1 MRAAWASC
9 VQVGTFQQTPLSD
22 TTCHNDATFLSPS
35 YRQTHN
41 KLMHC
46 DTASNYDMLM
56 GTQCTICLS
65 SDHSERAPQRPPLSF
80 SFHFF
85 SPTPSTPSSL
95 LVGSRGE
102 ARIEP
107 TSWLHS
113 LCACFLL
120 LLPLPSFKTF
130 KSPEATSFPLSSLS
144 LSFFHFLPLDP
155 DSSYEK

>member
-1 MRAAWASC
+1 M
-9 VQVGTFQQTPLSD
+9 TI
-22 TTCHNDATFLSPS
+22 CHNDATFLSPS

-80 SFHFF
+80 SFQFF
-85 SPTPSTPSSL
+85 SSPLPPLLRLSSL
-95 LVGSRGE
+95 GREEKLGSSQRADFTPFVLVS
-102 ARIEP
+102 
-107 TSWLHS
+107 SS
-113 LCACFLL
+113 FCLCHPLRLSKA
-120 LLPLPSFKTF
+120 PRQLPS
-130 KSPEATSFPLSSLS
+130 LYLLS